1 MRRINVIIN
10 EDLYRKAKAV
20 AFLRNASLSEIIR
33 NSLDEWIKKRMGKRE
48 ELILSAKDEKEILDI
63 LASDEFL
70 TSEELKKS
78 LGL

>member
-20 AFLRNASLSEIIR
+20 AFLRNKSLSEIIR
-33 NSLDEWIKKRMGKRE
+33 SSLDEWIQKRMGKRE

>member
-1 MRRINVIIN
+1 MRRINIIIN

-20 AFLRNASLSEIIR
+20 AFLRNESLSEIIR
-33 NSLDEWIKKRMGKRE
+33 SSLGEWIQKRMGKRE

-70 TSEELKKS
+70 TPKELKKS
-78 LGL
+78 RGL

>member
-1 MRRINVIIN
+1 
-10 EDLYRKAKAV
+10 
-20 AFLRNASLSEIIR
+20 
-33 NSLDEWIKKRMGKRE
+33 MGKRE

-70 TSEELKKS
+70 TSEEMKKS

>member
-20 AFLRNASLSEIIR
+20 AFLRNESLSEIIR
-33 NSLDEWIKKRMGKRE
+33 NSLDEWLGKRMGKRE
-48 ELILSAKDEKEILDI
+48 ELILSAKDEKEILDV

-70 TSEELKKS
+70 TSEDMKKS

>member
-20 AFLRNASLSEIIR
+20 AFLRNDSLSEIIR
-33 NSLDEWIKKRMGKRE
+33 SSLGEWLQKRMGKRE
-48 ELILSAKDEKEILDI
+48 ELILSARDEKEILDI

>member
-1 MRRINVIIN
+1 MRRINIIIN

-20 AFLRNASLSEIIR
+20 AFLRNESLSEIIR
-33 NSLDEWIKKRMGKRE
+33 SSLGEWIQKRMGKRE

-70 TSEELKKS
+70 TSKELKKS
-78 LGL
+78 RGL

>member
-20 AFLRNASLSEIIR
+20 AFLRNESLSEIIR
-33 NSLDEWIKKRMGKRE
+33 SSLDEWIQKRMGKRE

>member
-20 AFLRNASLSEIIR
+20 AFLRNESLSEIIR
-33 NSLDEWIKKRMGKRE
+33 NSLDEWIQKRIGKRE

-70 TSEELKKS
+70 TPEELKKS

>member
-1 MRRINVIIN
+1 M
-10 EDLYRKAKAV
+10 
-20 AFLRNASLSEIIR
+20 AFLRNESLSEIIR
-33 NSLDEWIKKRMGKRE
+33 SSLGEWIQKRMGKRE

>member
-20 AFLRNASLSEIIR
+20 AFLRNESLSEIIR
-33 NSLDEWIKKRMGKRE
+33 SSLGEWLQKRMGKRE
-48 ELILSAKDEKEILDI
+48 ELILSARDEKEILDI

>member
-20 AFLRNASLSEIIR
+20 AFLRNESLSEIIR
-33 NSLDEWIKKRMGKRE
+33 NSLDEWLGKRMGKRE
-48 ELILSAKDEKEILDI
+48 ELVLSAKDEKEILDI

-70 TSEELKKS
+70 TSEDLKKS

>member
-48 ELILSAKDEKEILDI
+48 KLILSAKDEKEILDI

>member
-20 AFLRNASLSEIIR
+20 AFLRNESLSEIIR
-33 NSLDEWIKKRMGKRE
+33 SSLGEWIQKRMGKRE

>member
-20 AFLRNASLSEIIR
+20 AFLRNESLSEIIR
-33 NSLDEWIKKRMGKRE
+33 SSLGEWIQKRMGKRE

-70 TSEELKKS
+70 TPKELKKS
-78 LGL
+78 RGL

>member
-1 MRRINVIIN
+1 MRRINVLIN
-10 EDLYRKAKAV
+10 EDLYRKARAV
-20 AFLRNASLSEIIR
+20 AFLRNESLSEIIR
-33 NSLDEWIKKRMGKRE
+33 SSLDEWIKKKMGKRE